1 MHPFP
6 PLRATLMSLAIASA
20 MLAAGPM
27 TASAQ
32 TVPAITAQTA
42 HFHPQAGAFR
52 YRLGQFEITA
62 LSDGSV
68 PQDLHALL
76 KGTSASEID
85 ALLANARRANPVEA
99 SINAYLIDTGSRLML
114 VDVGA
119 GDFFG
124 PGYGGKLV
132 ARLKSV
138 GIEPASISDI
148 LLTHVHTDH
157 SGGLV
162 HEGKAQF
169 PNATVHVGKGDVD
182 FFLAPENQQGVNGYD
197 KAYFEQATLSL
208 SPYIAAGRMQPF
220 SGVTELAPGVTAL
233 PTPGHTP
240 GHSFFRVESQG
251 KSVTFIG
258 DIVHVHAVQFPK
270 PEITI
275 TYDVDNDAAR
285 RQRLTQFRRLAL
297 ERVVVAG
304 AHMPFPGIGQL
315 RAEGKGF
322 AFVPVDPMDRDGL

>member
-1 MHPFP
+1 MRLFP
-6 PLRATLMSLAIASA
+6 SLHVTLLSLAISSA
-20 MLAAGPM
+20 MFAAWPLAAQ
-27 TASAQ
+27 AQ
-32 TVPAITAQTA
+32 TTQASTPQTA
-42 HFHPQAGAFR
+42 RFHPQAGVFR
-52 YRLGQFEITA
+52 YRLGAFEVTA

-76 KGTSASEID
+76 KGTSAGEID
-85 ALLANARRANPVEA
+85 TLLAHAHRGNPVEA
-99 SINAYLIDTGSRLML
+99 SINAYLIDTGSKLML

-162 HEGKAQF
+162 REGKAQF
-169 PNATVHVGKGDVD
+169 PQATVHVGQGDVD
-182 FFLAPENQQGVNGYD
+182 FFLAKQNQQGVNGYD

-208 SPYIAAGRMQPF
+208 SPYLAAGRIRSF
-220 SGVTELAPGVTAL
+220 SGVTELAPGITAV

-258 DIVHVHAVQFPK
+258 DIVHVQAVQFPK

-285 RQRLTQFRRLAL
+285 QQRLAQFRRLAL
-297 ERVVVAG
+297 EGVAVAG
-304 AHMPFPGIGQL
+304 AHMPFPGIGHV
-315 RAEGKGF
+315 RAEGQGF
-322 AFVPVDPMDRDGL
+322 AFVPVDPLDRDGL

>member
-6 PLRATLMSLAIASA
+6 PLRVTLLSLAFTGA
-20 MLAAGPM
+20 MLAAWPPAAPAQNLE
-27 TASAQ
+27 ASA
-32 TVPAITAQTA
+32 AQA
-42 HFHPQAGAFR
+42 ARFHPQAGVFR
-52 YRLGQFEITA
+52 YRLGAFEITA

-68 PQDLHALL
+68 PQDLHELL
-76 KGTSASEID
+76 KGTSAGEID
-85 ALLANARRANPVEA
+85 ALLAHAHRANPVEA

-138 GIEPASISDI
+138 GVDPAGISDI

-162 HEGKAQF
+162 RQGKALF

-182 FFLAPENQQGVNGYD
+182 FFLAKQNQQGVKGYD

-208 SPYIAAGRMQPF
+208 SPYLAAGRIRPF
-220 SGVTELAPGVTAL
+220 SGVTELAPGVTAV

-258 DIVHVHAVQFPK
+258 DIVHVQAVQFPK

-275 TYDVDNDAAR
+275 TYDVDNAAAR
-285 RQRLTQFRRLAL
+285 QQRLAQFRRLAQ
-297 ERVVVAG
+297 EGVVVAG
-304 AHMPFPGIGQL
+304 AHMPFPGIGHV
-315 RAEGKGF
+315 RAEGQGF
-322 AFVPVDPMDRDGL
+322 AFVSVDPLDRDGL

>member
-1 MHPFP
+1 MRPFP
-6 PLRATLMSLAIASA
+6 PLRTTLLALGIASA
-20 MLAAGPM
+20 VLAAWPLAAPAQNAP
-27 TASAQ
+27 TAAS
-32 TVPAITAQTA
+32 QTA
-42 HFHPQAGAFR
+42 RFHPQAGVFR
-52 YRLGQFEITA
+52 YKLGAFEITA

-76 KGTSASEID
+76 KGTSKGEVD
-85 ALLANARRANPVEA
+85 QLLAHAHRANPVEA

-132 ARLKSV
+132 ARLESV
-138 GIEPASISDI
+138 GIEPARISDI

-162 HEGKAQF
+162 RGGKALF

-182 FFLAPENQQGVNGYD
+182 FFLASENQQGVNGYD
-197 KAYFEQATLSL
+197 KAYFEQATVSL
-208 SPYIAAGRMQPF
+208 SPYLAAGRIKPF
-220 SGVTELAPGVTAL
+220 SGITELAPGVTAV

-240 GHSFFRVESQG
+240 GHSFFRVQSQG
-251 KSVTFIG
+251 QSLTFIG
-258 DIVHVHAVQFPK
+258 DIVHVQAVQFPK

-285 RQRLTQFRRLAL
+285 RQRLVQFRRLAQ

-304 AHMPFPGIGQL
+304 AHMPFPGIGHV
-315 RAEGKGF
+315 RAEGPGF
-322 AFVPVDPMDRDGL
+322 AFVPVDPLDRDGL

>member
-1 MHPFP
+1 MRSIP
-6 PLRATLMSLAIASA
+6 PLRGTLLSLGVASA
-20 MLAAGPM
+20 MLAAWPM
-27 TASAQ
+27 AALAQ
-32 TVPAITAQTA
+32 STPAATTQTAQ
-42 HFHPQAGAFR
+42 FHPQAGVFR
-52 YRLGQFEITA
+52 YRLGNFEITA

-76 KGTSASEID
+76 KGTTSGEID
-85 ALLANARRANPVEA
+85 TLLGHAHRANPVEA
-99 SINAYLIDTGSRLML
+99 SINAYLIDTGIRLML

-124 PGYGGKLV
+124 PGNGGKLV

-138 GIEPASISDI
+138 GVEPARISDI

-162 HEGKAQF
+162 REGKPQF

-182 FFLAPENQQGVNGYD
+182 YFLAEQNQQGVNGYD

-208 SPYIAAGRMQPF
+208 SPYVAAGRIKPF
-220 SGVTELAPGVTAL
+220 SGVTELASGVTAV

-251 KSVTFIG
+251 KAVTFIG
-258 DIVHVHAVQFPK
+258 DIVHVQAVQFPR

-285 RQRLTQFRRLAL
+285 RQRLAQFRRLAQ
-297 ERVVVAG
+297 ERMVVAG
-304 AHMPFPGIGQL
+304 AHMPFPGIGHV
-315 RAEGKGF
+315 RTEGQGF
-322 AFVPVDPMDRDGL
+322 VFVPVDPLDRDGL